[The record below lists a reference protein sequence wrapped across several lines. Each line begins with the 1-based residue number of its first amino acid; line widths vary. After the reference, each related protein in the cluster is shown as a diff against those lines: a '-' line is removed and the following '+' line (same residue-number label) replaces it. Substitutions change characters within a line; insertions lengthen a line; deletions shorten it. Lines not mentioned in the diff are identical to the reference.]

1 MPPLLYR
8 PALVTQ
14 TLLDQRELH
23 RLSEPAQRI
32 LIAALLLEV
41 AGDGAPGR
49 GEVGGVGVGE
59 LRARYGVSART
70 SSAAGRTSAI
80 RATLSPA

>member
-32 LIAALLLEV
+32 LIAALLLEP
-41 AGDGAPGR
+41 DFR
-49 GEVGGVGVGE
+49 
-59 LRARYGVSART
+59 S
-70 SSAAGRTSAI
+70 
-80 RATLSPA
+80 